1 VKNRYP
7 YSSLIISLALVW
19 SLTAAT
25 QINPVQLRQYVSD
38 HKNITNTGSRYLS
51 EIKEFY
57 EGLNYQTA
65 WIQKENKSNYD
76 ILLGLLRQSASFCLR
91 DSDYQYSL
99 IEDLR
104 RGDIPLQTL
113 NDSLLAELRI
123 TDAALHFYRDIAYGN
138 THPVFGFYGL
148 DYTPG
153 CHPIPR
159 LLATYLSQNA
169 LQSLITHL
177 SPALP
182 EINALTRKANEFLKI
197 MADSN
202 FNETR
207 ILSANVNATNKP
219 LIQKLYQLGIIDSAY
234 STLPV
239 NTLKQKVK
247 EAQRQFNLLADGILR
262 STILEELNVPL
273 SARLWQLNLAVNY
286 YRWLNCLVQYQQ
298 AIIVSI
304 PATLLRV
311 YQSGTVTLEMRMIV
325 GKKSTPTPTLASTVD
340 EVILYPYWHVPY
352 SIATRELL
360 PSIKRNPGFID
371 AGNYQVLNSAGQIM
385 DPYSINWN
393 ALGTKNF
400 PYLIRQSTGCDN
412 ALGLLKL
419 NFYNPFGVYL
429 HDTPNKSLFTLNK
442 RFFSHGCMRMEKPM
456 ELGHLV
462 LKNNHLAIDTLEQKG
477 CLRNQSPIIVEADEH
492 IPVIV
497 WYNPVGIDSTGRVV
511 FYDDVYNRF
520 DRPGKLLRQ

>member
-1 VKNRYP
+1 MKNHYP
-7 YSSLIISLALVW
+7 KSRLIISLALLW
-19 SLTAAT
+19 SLTAAS
-25 QINPVQLRQYVSD
+25 QINPVLLQQYISD
-38 HKNITNTGSRYLS
+38 HSNIANSGINYPSD
-51 EIKEFY
+51 IKEFY

-65 WIQKENKSNYD
+65 WIQKENKNNCD
-76 ILLGLLRQSASFCLR
+76 IFLGLLRQSSSFCLR
-91 DSDYQYSL
+91 DSDYQYSF
-99 IEDLR
+99 IEDFR
-104 RGDIPLQTL
+104 RGSIDLQNL
-113 NDSLLAELRI
+113 NDSLLAEMRI
-123 TDAALHFYRDIAYGN
+123 TDAAIHFYRDIAYGN
-138 THPVFGFYGL
+138 SKPVFGFYGL

-153 CHPIPR
+153 CHHIPR
-159 LLATYLSQNA
+159 LLATYISQNA
-169 LQSLITHL
+169 LQSLITRL
-177 SPALP
+177 SPVLP
-182 EINALTRKANEFLKI
+182 EISALTRKANGFLKI

-207 ILSANVNATNKP
+207 ILSANVNAANKP

-239 NTLKQKVK
+239 NILKQKVK

-262 STILEELNVPL
+262 STILDELNVPL
-273 SARLWQLNLAVNY
+273 SERLWQLNLAVNY
-286 YRWLNCLVQYQQ
+286 YRWLICLVQQQ
-298 AIIVSI
+298 PAIIVNI
-304 PATLLRV
+304 PATILRI
-311 YQSGTVTLEMRMIV
+311 YHNDTVTLEMRVIV
-325 GKKSTPTPTLASTVD
+325 GKKSTPTPTLASTVS

-371 AGNYQVLNSAGQIM
+371 AGNYQVLNNTGKIM
-385 DPYSINWN
+385 DHYSINWN
-393 ALGTKNF
+393 ALSTRNF

-462 LKNNHLAIDTLEQKG
+462 LKNNHVAIDTLELKG
-477 CLRNQSPIIVEADEH
+477 CLRNQSPINVEADEH
-492 IPVIV
+492 MPVIV
-497 WYNPVGIDSTGRVV
+497 WYNPAGIDSTGRVV
-511 FYDDVYNRF
+511 FYDDIYNRF
-520 DRPGKLLRQ
+520 NRPGILVLQ